1 MKKQIN
7 SSGTRRINHRSYFH
21 YLYATA

>member
-1 MKKQIN
+1 MKKQTN